1 MFIRFEK
8 RNVYIITIYKATIII
23 LHMLVKIYINYIY
36 TFLSFSLKVLKLR
49 LTSKNICLIIF

>member
-8 RNVYIITIYKATIII
+8 RSVYIIPIYKATIII

-36 TFLSFSLKVLKLR
+36 TFLSFSLKVLKLQK
-49 LTSKNICLIIF
+49 TFV